1 MGVHL
6 CQYYIYINVHIS
18 ACILVSIT
26 IHGTFEDEKINGAMI
41 EYNSGRGL
49 SLQEM
54 KNWININ
61 ANGDNT
67 MEGV

>member
-1 MGVHL
+1 M
-6 CQYYIYINVHIS
+6 HIS
-18 ACILVSIT
+18 ACILMSIT
-26 IHGTFEDEKINGAMI
+26 IHRTFEDEKINGAMI

-49 SLQEM
+49 LLQEM